1 MLKGQAKAKAV
12 SATNPVKAKPHM
24 NVPSP
29 HRRVGVNKNF
39 EVHAGIERAS
49 VTEGPSCYSACGR
62 WMGLAWKWNRQ
73 TVGLREM
80 QMERIN
86 IHQNTVCGFL
96 PRVSNYFIQIHIY
109 ICIYMQISIIQ
120 ICKAVSV
127 VVWVFK
133 ICGFLWRAP
142 LATISSHMVL
152 ARMLEE
158 SRLHFSNSR
167 DWDWPCLSTDIAAET
182 SG

>member
-1 MLKGQAKAKAV
+1 MGMVSGCSQYCFFWWTPKLISIVWCLSTETAAVMLKGQAKAKAV

-73 TVGLREM
+73 TVGLRET

-86 IHQNTVCGFL
+86 IHQNAVCGFL
-96 PRVSNYFIQIHIY
+96 PRISNYFIQICRSQLY
-109 ICIYMQISIIQ
+109 RSA
-120 ICKAVSV
+120 K
-127 VVWVFK
+127 
-133 ICGFLWRAP
+133 LWA
-142 LATISSHMVL
+142 
-152 ARMLEE
+152 
-158 SRLHFSNSR
+158 
-167 DWDWPCLSTDIAAET
+167 
-182 SG
+182 